1 MTNKEIKDLSKQ
13 LSKDA
18 RRIFEEKYYLIPKD
32 ELLSKEIH
40 SIQSSY
46 SKDGETTFMG
56 KDEMGEE
63 FSITF
68 DTIELLRWSDIS
80 WWKEKA
86 IKFITD
92 LKC

>member
-1 MTNKEIKDLSKQ
+1 MTDKELKKLSKQ
-13 LSKDA
+13 LTQDA

-32 ELLSKEIH
+32 ELLTKELH

-46 SKDGETTFMG
+46 CKDNDTTFVG
-56 KDEMGEE
+56 KDEMGED

-86 IKFITD
+86 IKYLTD